1 MKNANQDGRLSACPI
16 LNRHFLF
23 GLLAAFLAACPAL
36 PAIAEDA
43 NLELNP
49 DSVPTNTVIATVP
62 LGGSPG
68 SIVVNKKDTFV
79 YVVTASNVISEIDT
93 SKNAVVATWSAG
105 TNAAGLAI
113 TPDGKQLYVTNI
125 TSPGGVTILDASTG
139 AVLKTIPITTGEPL
153 LPQISPNGK
162 FAYVPSLVPGG
173 PSTGHVTVIN
183 TATQEIKKTISAG
196 TSAYDVAFNRSGN
209 LAYVADPEN
218 ASVVVIDTANLKVTH
233 TVAIGGLDEFVVV
246 NPVTNDVFVP
256 YLTVPSFPIAFN
268 AIAVIRGNKV
278 IKNLSTPANNFIGS
292 LGFTP
297 NGKYA
302 YVPNSDFNG
311 AASNYVYL
319 IDTKTYET
327 VGTQI
332 QVGTA
337 PEIVVVAHN
346 GEYAYVGNAQSN
358 SISVIKISPKQ

>member
-1 MKNANQDGRLSACPI
+1 MKNANQDGRLSARPI

-36 PAIAEDA
+36 PAIAQDD

-49 DSVPTNTVIATVP
+49 DSVPTSTVIATVP
-62 LGGSPG
+62 VGGSPG
-68 SIVVNKKDTFV
+68 IIVVNKKDTFV
-79 YVVTASNVISEIDT
+79 YVLTAGNVISEIDAST
-93 SKNAVVATWSAG
+93 NAVVATWSAG

-139 AVLKTIPITTGEPL
+139 AVLNTIPIVTGEPL
-153 LPQISPNGK
+153 FPQISPNGK
-162 FAYVPSLVPGG
+162 FAYVPSIA
-173 PSTGHVTVIN
+173 STGYVTVID
-183 TATQEIKKTISAG
+183 TATQKIKKTISVG
-196 TSAYDVAFNRSGN
+196 TTAYDVAFNRSGS

-218 ASVVVIDTANLKVTH
+218 ASLVVIDTANLKVTH

-256 YLTVPSFPIAFN
+256 YLTVLTSPIAFN

-278 IKNLSTPANNFIGS
+278 IKNLTTPANNFIGS

-302 YVPNSDFNG
+302 YVPNSYFNG

-319 IDTKTYET
+319 MDTKTYET

-337 PEIVVVAHN
+337 PGIVVVAHN
-346 GEYAYVGNAQSN
+346 GEYAYVSNFQSD